1 MGEPGILVWEEEF
14 PSSYR
19 VPRELGSLVLSKVV
33 EDMSWRQDP
42 CPSFGTKLRDKNWVR
57 LWVEHPNANLRHGWS
72 DRFTVVVQ
80 PDPLVPFG
88 WRMWGGEEFPTA
100 LTCLTDIIRL
110 GGPRWK
116 FKILDADPSGGAA

>member
-1 MGEPGILVWEEEF
+1 MEEDGALIWQEEF
-14 PSSYR
+14 HSSYR
-19 VPRELGSLVLSKVV
+19 VPRELGKLVGSGLV

-57 LWVEHPNANLRHGWS
+57 MWCEHPTSGLRRGWP
-72 DRFTVVVQ
+72 DRYTVIVQ

-88 WRMWGGEEFPTA
+88 WRMWGGEDFSTA

-116 FKILDADPSGGAA
+116 FKILEAEASDA